1 MVNLYFCS
9 MKGKDK
15 SQKRCRWLWVAGLL
29 LLFLWLRQ
37 LPLYKPTGAIPFEG
51 PYWYNP
57 YQEVHPGG
65 QWLRA
70 NFHAHSNAWG
80 FVTSGRK
87 NTVEDIVCKYDSL
100 GYDIIGISD
109 YHRITNPFAAGDAAG
124 TPRGRLFVPVYEHGY
139 NVMKTHQGAI
149 GARKVYWNDYIL
161 PQTWSQKQHIIR
173 KLKEKSRL
181 VVLHHPAWMGGYSKK
196 DMRSLTGYD
205 LFEVLNDFWISEE
218 LWDVALSAGRPA
230 LLIAGDD
237 AHNVFKQTDLA
248 RDLTMIFA
256 GMTDSLLEDPEDLLE
271 GPEGLLKSPEGV
283 YRALE
288 SGAAYGIE
296 VTERLAHSSVAQ
308 KREGLDALPLLQSCK
323 ICSDSLVVVLSGEA
337 LQFNFIGQDG
347 RLLKSVLCEAGG
359 STTVGNSG
367 NSGSGSSSG
376 SEAGDR
382 CASAFYKLRPEDH
395 YVRVK
400 ITLADSSHI
409 YLNPVMRTKE
419 KNGKPQMP
427 PIQKRRLFTI
437 FGT

>member
-1 MVNLYFCS
+1 

-271 GPEGLLKSPEGV
+271 GPEGLLKSPEGLLEGPEGLLKSPEGLLKSPEGV

-376 SEAGDR
+376 SEAG
-382 CASAFYKLRPEDH
+382 
-395 YVRVK
+395 
-400 ITLADSSHI
+400 
-409 YLNPVMRTKE
+409 
-419 KNGKPQMP
+419 
-427 PIQKRRLFTI
+427 
-437 FGT
+437 